1 MQLLNAGFSC
11 PRYKKMHK
19 AGFVNIIGNPN
30 VGKSTLMN
38 ALLGEKL
45 SIITPKAQTTR
56 HRILGLANAD
66 DYQIVFSDTPG
77 VLQPGYKLQEYMMRA
92 VKNTMMDADI
102 FIIMSDIQQDFD
114 HPELLEQI
122 KNAGV
127 PVLLLI
133 NKIDL
138 SDMAQVVAKSEQW
151 KKRFPQWLVLPISAL
166 ENFNIDQVLRKI
178 IELLP
183 PSPPYFP
190 KDDLTDRPQRFFVA
204 EIVREKILMNYQKE
218 IPYSVEVVVDSF
230 KEEEGVVRIR
240 CIIFVSRESQK
251 GIIIGH
257 KGSMLKKVGTEAR
270 IDIEKFLDHKTF
282 LELHVKVNKNWREND
297 TQLRRF
303 GYSDQ

>member
-1 MQLLNAGFSC
+1 
-11 PRYKKMHK
+11 MHK

-56 HRILGLANAD
+56 HRILGLANGD

-102 FIIMSDIQQDFD
+102 FIVLTDIQQDFEQ
-114 HPELLEQI
+114 PELLQQI
-122 KNAGV
+122 KDTGV

-138 SDMAQVVAKSEQW
+138 SDMDHVVAKSEQW
-151 KKRFPQWLVLPISAL
+151 KKRFPEWLVLPISAL
-166 ENFNIDQVLRKI
+166 ENFNVDQVLKKT

-183 PSPPYFP
+183 FSPPYFP
-190 KDDLTDRPQRFFVA
+190 KDELTDRPQRFFVA

-218 IPYSVEVVVDSF
+218 IPYSVEVSVESF
-230 KEEEGVVRIR
+230 KEEEEMVRIR

-270 IDIEKFLDHKTF
+270 IDIEKFLEKKTF
-282 LELHVKVNKNWREND
+282 LELHVKVNKNWRESD